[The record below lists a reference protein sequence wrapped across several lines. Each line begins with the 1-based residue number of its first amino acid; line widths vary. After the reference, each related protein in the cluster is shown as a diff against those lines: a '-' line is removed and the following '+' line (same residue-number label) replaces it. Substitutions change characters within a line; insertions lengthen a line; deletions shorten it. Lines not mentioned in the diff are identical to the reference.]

1 MQSKRIFVHK
11 IHYPVVEVLALEEFL
26 EVLGVIDVGVSEDRV
41 REGGLR

>member
-1 MQSKRIFVHK
+1 M
-11 IHYPVVEVLALEEFL
+11 VEVLALEEFL